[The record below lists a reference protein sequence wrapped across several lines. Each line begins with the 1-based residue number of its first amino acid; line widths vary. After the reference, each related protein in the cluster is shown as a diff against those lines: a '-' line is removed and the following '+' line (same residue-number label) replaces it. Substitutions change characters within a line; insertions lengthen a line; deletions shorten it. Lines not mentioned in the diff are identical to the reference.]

1 MCAVRQVLWGG
12 LFALA
17 SLLRENAG
25 ARAPAARAAALAGL
39 PVLLRRCLS
48 AYQARSACGAAAPGD
63 TAWQHGSIACRRSSF

>member
-1 MCAVRQVLWGG
+1 VLWGG

-39 PVLLRRCLS
+39 PVLLRRCLG
-48 AYQARSACGAAAPGD
+48 AYQARQRAGGGAAGGD
-63 TAWQHGSIACRRSSF
+63 TAWQHGSDCMPY